1 MIRNV
6 LAIRADGVTD
16 NVDYSRQDNA
26 NFKTTGPWKLN
37 LKRAIRDKC
46 WVVLYRNDYP
56 DVIATVERPRLNK
69 GDRSGNNIG
78 NGYFLDFKLATTVPT
93 DLRYDCKPWG
103 YRRNPLYYTT
113 LDEIFPDDMEED
125 YLELL
130 KVEDWSN
137 YEIFGYQHDKVI

>member
-37 LKRAIRDKC
+37 LKRMIRDKC
-46 WVVLYRNDYP
+46 WVVLYRDNYP

-69 GDRSGNNIG
+69 GVIPSSS
-78 NGYFLDFKLATTVPT
+78 NGYFLDFKLATTVPN
-93 DLRYDCKPWG
+93 DLRFDCKPWG

-113 LDEIFPDDMEED
+113 LDAIFPDDMEED
-125 YLELL
+125 YLEML
-130 KVEDWSN
+130 KVQDWSN
-137 YEIFGYQHDKVI
+137 YEIFGYHIAV